1 MSNRKSK
8 SARTGEFAFGRGSQI
23 PQACGISNLPKET
36 KPMPTNRTPITHA
49 PRRQITAEMVALFQR
64 CRQMRVERSD
74 LRWEP
79 EGKRGEYIEA
89 ATMLHR
95 LLGGKPWMLSVLDA
109 GRKPLETD
117 ARVLADWKRARTLRR
132 QLIAAARTSS

>member
-1 MSNRKSK
+1 
-8 SARTGEFAFGRGSQI
+8 
-23 PQACGISNLPKET
+23 
-36 KPMPTNRTPITHA
+36 MPTNRTPIDRT
-49 PRRQITAEMVALFQR
+49 PRRQITSEMVALFQR

-95 LLGGKPWMLSVLDA
+95 LLGGKPWQLNVLEA
-109 GRKPLETD
+109 GRRPLQD
-117 ARVLADWKRARTLRR
+117 DDPRIVADWRRARTLRR
-132 QLIAAARTSS
+132 QLIAAARLPSGRPG